1 MKKIVFIALLA
12 CVSCGPSKTE
22 KKYKL
27 SNCVVDSIKILPP
40 RMGEVVPEEL
50 VYTSCRTAF
59 VSKHKKYSVG
69 DTIIY

>member
-1 MKKIVFIALLA
+1 MKRLVFIALLGL
-12 CVSCGPSKTE
+12 VSCGPSKTE
-22 KKYKL
+22 KSYKL
-27 SNCVVDSIKILPP
+27 KNCVVDSVVVLPV

-59 VSKHKKYSVG
+59 VSKSKKYTVG

>member
-1 MKKIVFIALLA
+1 MKKLAFIAMLV

-27 SNCVVDSIKILPP
+27 SNCVVDSIIILPV
-40 RMGEVVPEEL
+40 RMGEVLPEEL

-59 VSKHKKYSVG
+59 TSKSKKYSVG

>member
-1 MKKIVFIALLA
+1 MKKLAFIALLGL
-12 CVSCGPSKTE
+12 VSCGPSKTE
-22 KKYKL
+22 KSYKL
-27 SNCVVDSIKILPP
+27 KNCVVDSIKLLPP

-59 VSKHKKYSVG
+59 VSKRKKYAVG

>member
-1 MKKIVFIALLA
+1 MKKIAFISLLV

-27 SNCVVDSIKILPP
+27 SNCVVDSVVALPV
-40 RMGEVVPEEL
+40 RMGEVLPNDL

-59 VSKHKKYSVG
+59 LSKHKKYAVG
-69 DTIIY
+69 DTVIL